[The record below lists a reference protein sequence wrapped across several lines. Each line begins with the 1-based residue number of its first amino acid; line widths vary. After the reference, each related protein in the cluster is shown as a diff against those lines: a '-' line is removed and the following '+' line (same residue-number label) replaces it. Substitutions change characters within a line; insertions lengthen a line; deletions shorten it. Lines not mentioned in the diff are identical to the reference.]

1 MAAVLEGPAPLG
13 PLAGPA
19 AEFQV
24 ARVGRFHRPLGE
36 LAAVLVDGDGR
47 VAPLVQI
54 DAKDDHDQRLLRLV
68 RDNRGPLGGHT

>member
-1 MAAVLEGPAPLG
+1 
-13 PLAGPA
+13 
-19 AEFQV
+19 V
-24 ARVGRFHRPLGE
+24 ARVGRLDRPLGE

-54 DAKDDHDQRLLRLV
+54 DAKDDHDQRLLHLV